1 MKAFLLNNFLI
12 TTFIYDLLSNFFFA
26 QNSTLNQIFNAKLL
40 IESKGETA
48 YRITNEKRHLQ
59 FFNTFI
65 NASSFNT
72 NTKVVISKEINK
84 KILNINFTI
93 KLEKQIY
100 YEFFIFIKEGKAL
113 TCIN

>member
-40 IESKGETA
+40 IESKGETV

-59 FFNTFI
+59 FYFQ
-65 NASSFNT
+65 
-72 NTKVVISKEINK
+72 
-84 KILNINFTI
+84 ILSIHLLTLHLLI
-93 KLEKQIY
+93 QILKL
-100 YEFFIFIKEGKAL
+100 
-113 TCIN
+113 

>member
-40 IESKGETA
+40 IESKGETV

-59 FFNTFI
+59 FYFQ
-65 NASSFNT
+65 
-72 NTKVVISKEINK
+72 
-84 KILNINFTI
+84 ILPIHLLTLHLLI
-93 KLEKQIY
+93 QMLKLKYQRKSIRKY
-100 YEFFIFIKEGKAL
+100 
-113 TCIN
+113 

>member
-59 FFNTFI
+59 FYFQ
-65 NASSFNT
+65 
-72 NTKVVISKEINK
+72 
-84 KILNINFTI
+84 ILSIHLLTLHLLI
-93 KLEKQIY
+93 QILKL
-100 YEFFIFIKEGKAL
+100 
-113 TCIN
+113 